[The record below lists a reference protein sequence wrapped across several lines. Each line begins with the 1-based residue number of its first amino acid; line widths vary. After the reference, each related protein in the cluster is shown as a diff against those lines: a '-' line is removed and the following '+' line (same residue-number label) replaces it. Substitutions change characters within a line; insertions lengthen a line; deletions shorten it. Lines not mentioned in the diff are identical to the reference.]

1 MTSCR
6 IGHARVELA
15 LGDIT
20 VETTDAIV
28 NAANSGLLGGGGVD
42 GAIHRAGGPAILDE
56 CRAIHAQH
64 GPLPAG
70 EAVATT
76 GGRLAARLV
85 IHTVGPVWHGGN
97 AGEAETLAR
106 CYTSS
111 LAVAAAHGV
120 QTLAFPSISTGAY
133 GYPVQLAAT
142 VALRTVQSA
151 LLGGSPV
158 ELVRWVLFS
167 ENDLAIYRRT
177 LEAVATHAEA

>member
-6 IGHARVELA
+6 IGHAQVELVR
-15 LGDIT
+15 GDIT
-20 VETTDAIV
+20 SETTDAIV

-42 GAIHRAGGPAILDE
+42 GAIHRAGGPAILE
-56 CRAIHAQH
+56 QCRAIRAQR

-85 IHTVGPVWHGGN
+85 VHTVGPVWHGGN

-120 QTLAFPSISTGAY
+120 KTLAFPSISTGAH
-133 GYPVQLAAT
+133 GYPIELAAS

-151 LLGGSPV
+151 LLGGAPV
-158 ELVRWVLFS
+158 DLVRWVLFS
-167 ENDLAIYRRT
+167 ENDLAVYQQALGR
-177 LEAVATHAEA
+177 LVGHAGF